1 MCKGLEQKLGHKPM
15 YGMWVAQAL
24 RCYKP
29 EPPWHFLKTLHYA
42 GLPIF
47 VCVCV
52 KINFFSF
59 HVYELFEVHLYLKLV
74 FDRED
79 PSISEVKM
87 DLKIILGDLE
97 REEK

>member
-1 MCKGLEQKLGHKPM
+1 MLQARTSVALLEDPSLC
-15 YGMWVAQAL
+15 W
-24 RCYKP
+24 
-29 EPPWHFLKTLHYA
+29 TSN
-42 GLPIF
+42 F
-47 VCVCV
+47 VCACV